1 MPPLA
6 KDGTTLTSRAPV
18 GISTC
23 GSSGRARMPHPA
35 NFGIHVTRFVPP
47 QGAPPAAPVGA
58 VACRPRPKIRH
69 TPYADRAPKGA
80 PLPVPVGASACGTP
94 PNSAHH
100 SRGSCGAPAAAP
112 IEALARAKN
121 TDGRSR
127 QYLQRPYLQKAIFA
141 EIGFSLG
148 GGCSETEPVVITSFT
163 VFCSAG
169 NISAACSIT
178 WHHDSPNRRT
188 HIYPFRLEAQ
198 GSGHS
203 SLLAPLCA
211 QLATDPLRQ
220 HGACDA
226 VDRFRGSGV
235 GGHGAVRSA
244 APRLRSK
251 QHLARVCVRLQQFLL
266 LLAGRGVQ
274 RLRQGLEQP
283 HVCPRL
289 PGGVLWPEL
298 RHWKSPP
305 VLQHAI

>member
-1 MPPLA
+1 MERRKAKKAEMPKTKPRENPRDRPQ
-6 KDGTTLTSRAPV
+6 DGPRCPQEGPKIAPRAAPV
-18 GISTC
+18 GAVARRPPLFQHTPHAD
-23 GSSGRARMPHPA
+23 RA
-35 NFGIHVTRFVPP
+35 P

-100 SRGSCGAPAAAP
+100 SRGSCGAPDTAP

-127 QYLQRPYLQKAIFA
+127 PYLQRPYLQKAIFA

-178 WHHDSPNRRT
+178 WHHDSHNRRT

-198 GSGHS
+198 GSRS
-203 SLLAPLCA
+203 QFSTRAPFVLSLP
-211 QLATDPLRQ
+211 QTR
-220 HGACDA
+220 
-226 VDRFRGSGV
+226 
-235 GGHGAVRSA
+235 
-244 APRLRSK
+244 
-251 QHLARVCVRLQQFLL
+251 
-266 LLAGRGVQ
+266 
-274 RLRQGLEQP
+274 
-283 HVCPRL
+283 
-289 PGGVLWPEL
+289 
-298 RHWKSPP
+298 
-305 VLQHAI
+305 